1 MNAVATI
8 GQVVRRYNATIVAYL
23 QRQRDLALR
32 QGNTASAKAY
42 QERLDTFAPPPDLV
56 PGSTARIVVPASN
69 VYDQPGGG
77 SAGGNPY
84 ARGIGAFAKDAHV
97 YVQNTG
103 SSKGMSAGWIEVS
116 GLDVGGRILRGYI
129 PHSDVTRS
137 YDTVIG
143 GVDGVGQVN
152 ALRALTNAGV
162 QLPVAHDPALAY
174 TNRPVPLIMNQRR
187 NEQWLP
193 TGQAVHIRSISVELD
208 GPTGSVDQRKAREQA
223 NAYLRSYSPP
233 LRAAAQIAWDISRRY
248 GLLPVAWVQ
257 TVGGFP
263 RSYFGMVPLRTLR
276 VSF

>member
-1 MNAVATI
+1 MHFQPHAI
-8 GQVVRRYNATIVAYL
+8 GQLFFGPGVESDPIPPRTDPTPPPSYTTPPSYASPQAAYL
-23 QRQRDLALR
+23 GRPSS
-32 QGNTASAKAY
+32 GNTVEIIAPAASIY
-42 QERLDTFAPPPDLV
+42 
-56 PGSTARIVVPASN
+56 AS
-69 VYDQPGGG
+69 PGG
-77 SAGGNPY
+77 P
-84 ARGIGAFAKDAHV
+84 GIGAFAKGQFV
-97 YVQNTG
+97 YVQSVSDG
-103 SSKGMSAGWIEVS
+103 IHAPFGWLDVS
-116 GLDVGGRILRGYI
+116 GIDVGGRHIRGWVRR
-129 PHSDVTRS
+129 SDVRRS
-137 YDTVIG
+137 FGTLIAG
-143 GVDGVGQVN
+143 SSFANVGQVN
-152 ALRALTNAGV
+152 ALRALANAGV
-162 QLPVAHDPALAY
+162 QLPVTHDPALAY

-187 NEQWLP
+187 DEQWLP